1 LFLAELARCVSPH
14 FFAQPIVTQLI
25 SSIDARACILEVTI
39 QADRNPWR
47 LAANPASGTHMFTAF
62 LALLPFRDLFTQILG
77 IFLALGAQL
86 CSIRFQ
92 RCSRAHLGS
101 AQVSPKAEF
110 SDEQQLNSSTAQ
122 GKTNAKTTV
131 HRYRGCWVHYW
142 FKFTLRNCC
151 PRARSSTKRL
161 QWYNG
166 ASPLF
171 AWYLYRQQYL
181 R

>member
-1 LFLAELARCVSPH
+1 LFSLAELARCVSPH

-86 CSIRFQ
+86 CSISFQ

-110 SDEQQLNSSTAQ
+110 SDQQQLNSSTAQ
-122 GKTNAKTTV
+122 
-131 HRYRGCWVHYW
+131 
-142 FKFTLRNCC
+142 
-151 PRARSSTKRL
+151 
-161 QWYNG
+161 Q
-166 ASPLF
+166 
-171 AWYLYRQQYL
+171 AWPFVAGQLSL
-181 R
+181 AVV